1 MQGPGFNLQHHR
13 EVNSKTH
20 LCFLPSAH
28 TTAGYARPHKQLHYR
43 LLLLRH
49 INSYC
54 KMTIFDFFIYIK
66 TTSTT
71 NLSLLPL
78 VIFQGT
84 VIKLKLRLKTLKG
97 GLKKKKLDSGVA
109 QFCFVLVFFCIKRHL
124 SQILRSLMQED
135 QNHCITQ

>member
-1 MQGPGFNLQHHR
+1 M
-13 EVNSKTH
+13 K
-20 LCFLPSAH
+20 
-28 TTAGYARPHKQLHYR
+28 
-43 LLLLRH
+43 
-49 INSYC
+49 
-54 KMTIFDFFIYIK
+54 IFDFFIYIK

-84 VIKLKLRLKTLKG
+84 VIKQASIKDPKRRI
-97 GLKKKKLDSGVA
+97 KKKKLGSGVA
-109 QFCFVLVFFCIKRHL
+109 QFCFGLVFFCIKRHL